1 MQPLHHDLQCPAAK
15 DNSINSTTHAAA
27 APSNL
32 DAAIVYNAILR
43 YWTAKHNRT
52 IATAWEIAPPKPDLG
67 AKAEKKILKHF
78 WKGIFKGKS
87 QAPKLRKS
95 ADKSLSQPWCSHSI
109 TIYDVQLQKTIVL
122 CMQPRHQATL
132 TQPLYTMRFWDI
144 ELQSTIELSQ
154 QREKLHLQNRISA
167 PKRKKRF
174 WSTFEKEFS
183 KENHQRLNWENL
195 LTNHY
200 RSLDAATPLRFTMSS
215 YKRQ

>member
-1 MQPLHHDLQCPAAK
+1 MIYNAQLQK
-15 DNSINSTTHAAA
+15 TINSINSTTHAAA

-43 YWTAKHNRT
+43 YWTAKHNRI

-109 TIYDVQLQKTIVL
+109 TIYDVQLQKTIVFR
-122 CMQPRHQATL
+122 MQRGQI
-132 TQPLYTMRFWDI
+132 Q
-144 ELQSTIELSQ
+144 
-154 QREKLHLQNRISA
+154 
-167 PKRKKRF
+167 
-174 WSTFEKEFS
+174 
-183 KENHQRLNWENL
+183 ENHTGIRWIWAPREDHRMVSQRGWHQQKVLASRKRIL
-195 LTNHY
+195 PPDSP
-200 RSLDAATPLRFTMSS
+200 RPDFAADTCETGTALA
-215 YKRQ
+215 